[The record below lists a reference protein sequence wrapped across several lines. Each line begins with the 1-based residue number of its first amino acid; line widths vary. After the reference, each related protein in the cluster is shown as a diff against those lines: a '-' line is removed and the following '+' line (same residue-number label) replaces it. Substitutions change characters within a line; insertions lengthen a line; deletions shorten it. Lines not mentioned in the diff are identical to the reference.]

1 MKGDIRAVEKGSVH
15 TRLSAC
21 CIQYSCTMLLEGTV
35 KVMWLLL
42 FSVSRFYHRIRI
54 SFSSEILGF
63 ILSIRAKK
71 KKQKKPPKLYLLSS
85 FLHSSNCHI
94 CFNLILSAFRLKI
107 RYMFLTVCITVT
119 LILNV

>member
-1 MKGDIRAVEKGSVH
+1 
-15 TRLSAC
+15 
-21 CIQYSCTMLLEGTV
+21 MLLEGTV

-71 KKQKKPPKLYLLSS
+71 KKQKKNPQTVFAVF
-85 FLHSSNCHI
+85 FL
-94 CFNLILSAFRLKI
+94 AFK
-107 RYMFLTVCITVT
+107 
-119 LILNV
+119 